1 MKKLLLLVLLAPLAI
16 ARADEPFALNGD
28 PVKGKDHFTLLCIS
42 CHGEKGRGDGV
53 AAKAVLLKPKPT
65 SFADPANASRLT
77 EQWVYQVIK
86 DGGPSHGKSA
96 LMVSWSG
103 SLNDQEI
110 RNVAA
115 YVLTFKPAVKSPKK
129 K

>member
-1 MKKLLLLVLLAPLAI
+1 MKKVWLLVLVPFASALAE
-16 ARADEPFALNGD
+16 EPFALNGD
-28 PVKGKDHFTLLCIS
+28 RVKGKDHFTLLCIS
-42 CHGEKGRGDGV
+42 CHGEKGKGDGV

-77 EQWVYQVIK
+77 DEWVYKVIK

-115 YVLTFKPAVKSPKK
+115 YVLTFKPAVKPPKK

>member
-1 MKKLLLLVLLAPLAI
+1 MMKVLLPLLLAPFAI
-16 ARADEPFALNGD
+16 ALADEPFALNGD
-28 PVKGKDHFTLLCIS
+28 SVKGKDHFTLLCIS
-42 CHGEKGRGDGV
+42 CHGEKGKGDGV

-77 EQWVYQVIK
+77 DEWVYKVIK

-115 YVLTFKPAVKSPKK
+115 YVLTFKPAVKPKK

>member
-1 MKKLLLLVLLAPLAI
+1 MKKVWLLVLVPFASALAE
-16 ARADEPFALNGD
+16 EPFALNGD

-42 CHGEKGRGDGV
+42 CHGEKGKGDGV

-77 EQWVYQVIK
+77 DEWVYKVIK

-115 YVLTFKPAVKSPKK
+115 YVLTFKPAVKPPKK

>member
-1 MKKLLLLVLLAPLAI
+1 MKTLSLLVLLAPFSIALA
-16 ARADEPFALNGD
+16 DDPFVLNGD

-42 CHGEKGRGDGV
+42 CHGEKGKGDGV

-77 EQWVYQVIK
+77 EEWVYQVIK

-115 YVLTFKPAVKSPKK
+115 YVLTFKPTAKPSKK
-129 K
+129 